1 MKIYYNILLAVSL
14 FLFVACASMGTPDG
28 GPYDEEPPVLVEA
41 KPAIGAT
48 NVKTG
53 KITLDFDENIKLV
66 NAFEKVIVSPPQKEM
81 PEIKSS
87 AKRVTVELIDRD
99 RKSVV

>member
-53 KITLDFDENIKLV
+53 KITLDFDENIKFGRTYGPRFINLV
-66 NAFEKVIVSPPQKEM
+66 KTGGENHE
-81 PEIKSS
+81 
-87 AKRVTVELIDRD
+87 
-99 RKSVV
+99 